1 MSEYKSKKA
10 RTEHSEHSENCGC
23 ESVTGVTEEDTQER
37 EWVIFIDKAICYGLN
52 RIICFIAIPDLHTCS
67 EHECVN

>member
-23 ESVTGVTEEDTQER
+23 ESVTGVTEEETQER
-37 EWVIFIDKAICYGLN
+37 E
-52 RIICFIAIPDLHTCS
+52 
-67 EHECVN
+67 